1 MTRLRSAAITT
12 TPATSLRATASRIAS
27 SIADGWNCCAPAANG
42 KAATLPQ
49 RVMNSRR
56 FIGSSSL
63 WHREGSLAEAERR
76 YHAEVR
82 RSTTRTHRATKKA
95 GRIACPHA
103 ARQFNGMMPT
113 SDLCGYPQAA
123 GVKALQIAIAL
134 PASRAVYAEDCVW
147 SNFRHNGAA
156 QRAGIACTLPFA
168 NHRVSTGRQG
178 AAAHDCVTRPKY
190 GREKS
195 ADGVNERVRCI
206 AFYCHL
212 GGPRDLW
219 HRRHILVGHRNSRG
233 SEG

>member
-76 YHAEVR
+76 YHAEAP

-95 GRIACPHA
+95 GLH
-103 ARQFNGMMPT
+103 
-113 SDLCGYPQAA
+113 Y
-123 GVKALQIAIAL
+123 L
-134 PASRAVYAEDCVW
+134 PARS
-147 SNFRHNGAA
+147 AA
-156 QRAGIACTLPFA
+156 IQWDDAHVGSSWLPRKRQR
-168 NHRVSTGRQG
+168 
-178 AAAHDCVTRPKY
+178 
-190 GREKS
+190 
-195 ADGVNERVRCI
+195 
-206 AFYCHL
+206 
-212 GGPRDLW
+212 
-219 HRRHILVGHRNSRG
+219 
-233 SEG
+233 